1 MPGTQANP
9 IDSLSLRPSQEFY
22 IQALSDK
29 TGSNIGYLDNT
40 GQTHPQC
47 HLASPWQLI
56 DESLF
61 SGNGNQLISVGHN
74 VPYVRFGV
82 VDIVNTSSLDHSWVL
97 KPEGYISWQNKAF
110 TNGAA
115 TFGMDARGLLYA
127 IFTGSGPGS
136 LTTVFLQVLNGML
149 ASDLHNQVQA

>member
-1 MPGTQANP
+1 M
-9 IDSLSLRPSQEFY
+9 
-22 IQALSDK
+22 LSDK
-29 TGSNIGYLDNT
+29 TGSNTGYLDNT
-40 GQTHPQC
+40 GQTHTQC
-47 HLASPWQLI
+47 HLASPWQLS

-97 KPEGYISWQNKAF
+97 KPDGNISWQNRAF

-115 TFGMDARGLLYA
+115 TFGKDARSILYA
-127 IFTGSGPGS
+127 IFTGSGPGDLTSVS
-136 LTTVFLQVLNGML
+136 LHVLNGML
-149 ASDLHNQVQA
+149 ASDLIIRCKRER

>member
-1 MPGTQANP
+1 M
-9 IDSLSLRPSQEFY
+9 
-22 IQALSDK
+22 LSDK
-29 TGSNIGYLDNT
+29 TGLNTGYLDNT
-40 GQTHPQC
+40 GQTHTQC

-82 VDIVNTSSLDHSWVL
+82 VDIVDTSSLDHSWEL
-97 KPEGYISWQNKAF
+97 KPDGYISWQNRAF

-115 TFGMDARGLLYA
+115 TFGKDARGILYA
-127 IFTGSGPGS
+127 IFTGSGPDN
-136 LTTVFLQVLNGML
+136 LTSVFLQVLNGML
-149 ASDLHNQVQA
+149 ASDLHNQV